1 MEHTPVLRRPP
12 PPAHPSS
19 TAYRS
24 VLAAEGLFKA
34 HHFAH
39 DSMVPIR
46 LPAATPRCHPRRFL
60 CLVVALEH
68 ANEISRFSLKT
79 EGVRIGRPRPSRAT
93 PGGTNLPNG
102 TNPRRTSRTLSLK
115 SIHPSVTSPSL
126 PPSFADLAN
135 REFLAQHL
143 CGFITPP
150 HKAARW
156 IYVGARYNS
165 HVTAAQNTP
174 MHFLDDPCWPQAR

>member
-1 MEHTPVLRRPP
+1 VAEHAPVLRRPP
-12 PPAHPSS
+12 APPYPSS
-19 TAYRS
+19 MAYRS
-24 VLAAEGLFKA
+24 VIAADGLFKA

-39 DSMVPIR
+39 DSIVPIR

-79 EGVRIGRPRPSRAT
+79 EGVHIGRPRHSRAT
-93 PGGTNLPNG
+93 SGGFNLPNG
-102 TNPRRTSRTLSLK
+102 TNSRRPSRTLSLK
-115 SIHPSVTSPSL
+115 SIHPSVTSPSP

-143 CGFITPP
+143 CGLITRI
-150 HKAARW
+150 HKASRW
-156 IYVGARYNS
+156 IYVSDR
-165 HVTAAQNTP
+165 
-174 MHFLDDPCWPQAR
+174 